1 MKKLLLII
9 LALCT
14 IFFLAGCDGGGGGGS
29 DDNGGNGGNGGSDTV
44 VYVVTDLA
52 DHTGVTS
59 FNIIDGGIQYD
70 LGGHTYQNIVKLTGK
85 SSGTWSLY
93 QKEVEDGVVQ
103 CDCTYSGTFTQTGN
117 TINVTCKLTKYT
129 NGDPDD
135 TGTWND
141 TFTITGEDTIDIWG
155 WVMTKQ

>member
-1 MKKLLLII
+1 MKKLFLII

-59 FNIIDGGIQYD
+59 FNIIDGGIQYV